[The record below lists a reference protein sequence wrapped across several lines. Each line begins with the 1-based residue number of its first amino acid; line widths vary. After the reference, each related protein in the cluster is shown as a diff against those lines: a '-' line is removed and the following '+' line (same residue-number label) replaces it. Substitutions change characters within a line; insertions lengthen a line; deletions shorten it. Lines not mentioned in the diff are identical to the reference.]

1 MAFDDWEIKRDL
13 RIELLKVSD
22 RVQELSIQ
30 SRSLSDGS
38 VTATSLN
45 DLQIKIGEII
55 GNLWK

>member
-22 RVQELSIQ
+22 RVQELSIK
-30 SRSLSDGS
+30 SRSLSDGN
-38 VTATSLN
+38 VTAASLN
-45 DLQIKIGEII
+45 DLQVKIGEII

>member
-30 SRSLSDGS
+30 SRSLTDGN
-38 VTATSLN
+38 VTAASLN

>member
-30 SRSLSDGS
+30 SRSLTDDN
-38 VTATSLN
+38 VTAASLN

>member
-22 RVQELSIQ
+22 RVQELSIL
-30 SRSLSDGS
+30 SRSLPDDH
-38 VTATSLN
+38 VTAASLN

-55 GNLWK
+55 GSLWK